1 MVTAVNIFSE
11 TEAPET
17 ETPET
22 KAPETETPETET
34 PETAGKR
41 LTLRLTAE
49 EHKLLNDAYKS
60 SGASL
65 NSLIS
70 DAIKS
75 CYSGFCYKLATS
87 NPISKGVDRYIFGLL
102 KVKKPWPYY
111 ENPTI
116 SDKEIFRH
124 LGVFTQDQLEA
135 AFYEHIPSILFLA
148 RLISQAHPKGLQ
160 SLPEGIALHY
170 LVFALLALTTS
181 ADELPSLAAKVHL
194 ANQQDSRNNI
204 NALRKAHGL
213 DAVAWPDNL

>member
-1 MVTAVNIFSE
+1 MNISKIAADMNISE
-11 TEAPET
+11 TA
-17 ETPET
+17 
-22 KAPETETPETET
+22 AD
-34 PETAGKR
+34 KR

-49 EHKLLNDAYKS
+49 EHKLLNNASKS

-70 DAIKS
+70 DAIKN
-75 CYSGFCYKLATS
+75 CYAGFCYKIAMS
-87 NPISKGVDRYIFGLL
+87 NPISKGVDSYIFDLL
-102 KVKKPWPYY
+102 KVKNPAPYY

-116 SDKEIFRH
+116 SDKDIFRH
-124 LGVFTQDQLEA
+124 LGIFSEDKLEA
-135 AFYEHIPSILFLA
+135 AFYKHIPSILFIA
-148 RLISQAHPKGLQ
+148 QRIAHQRPKGYR
-160 SLPEGIALHY
+160 SLPVGIALHY